1 MEDKVL
7 FYVSSIS
14 EMVKVGNNL
23 IDVLLQRKANED
35 KDVLILVFT
44 RKVTRLIEALC
55 LLVREDYTEES
66 QILARALLETKFA
79 FDYIVQNKKEYD
91 KIFQRFMD
99 SLMLDKL
106 KQIKATN
113 YVICTDKETKE
124 SYSKIESEISSRYSH
139 EEIVNLRRYGF
150 TEMSIKNLADA
161 TGNSKLYDLGYRFY
175 SRNTHL
181 TDGNEHLIQFIMSD
195 RSISEYEKS
204 RFKMI
209 LEVIFVCA
217 QSVLKGVNNWLGEP
231 IKLSKKN
238 SKKKQYVI

>member
-1 MEDKVL
+1 MWKIKS
-7 FYVSSIS
+7 YSVSAIS

-23 IDVLLQRKANED
+23 IDVLLQRKANKD

-55 LLVREDYTEES
+55 LLVRKDYTEES
-66 QILARALLETKFA
+66 QILARALLEAKFA
-79 FDYIVQNKKEYD
+79 FDYVMQNKKEYD
-91 KIFQRFMD
+91 KIFQKFID

-113 YVICTDKETKE
+113 YEICPGKETRE
-124 SYSKIESEISSRYSH
+124 FYSKIEAEIDSRYAH

-181 TDGNEHLIQFIMSD
+181 TDGNEHLMQFIRSD
-195 RSISEYEKS
+195 QSISNYENS

-209 LEVIFVCA
+209 LEVTFVCA

-231 IKLSKKN
+231 IKLSEKGF
-238 SKKKQYVI
+238 